1 MRHLEV
7 TLASVIAAVAVT
19 AAPAAFAEDV
29 KLGLLLAYTGPLEA
43 MAPPM
48 GDAGKLVATH
58 VNTQG
63 GILGGELEF
72 IVGDDTC
79 IDATSATN
87 AADRLVNSD
96 QVTAIVGA
104 MCSGV
109 TIATANTVGIP
120 SGVVMISP
128 SATSPAVTTVDDN
141 DLLFR
146 TAPSDAYQGDVMA
159 RLLLSKG
166 MDDIAIT
173 YVNNDYGKGFADSL
187 AAAFAA
193 NGGSVTA
200 NVAHE
205 EGKSDYRAELG
216 SLAASG
222 SENLVILAYAAGSGQ
237 TVLRQAIES
246 GDFAAYVGGDGMIGD
261 ELFTGIGTSAV
272 EGMIGTKPGT
282 PDVPGA
288 AAFKKL
294 ASDAGLDPTAIFSP
308 QTYDAA
314 FILALAVEKN
324 GSASREGLSQAVRD
338 VASAPGEVILPGEWA
353 KAKALIAAGTDINY
367 QGAGGAHEF
376 DENGDVPGAIMEM
389 SVAGGS
395 FSEVGLAD

>member
-1 MRHLEV
+1 M
-7 TLASVIAAVAVT
+7 TTTFCS
-19 AAPAAFAEDV
+19 
-29 KLGLLLAYTGPLEA
+29 
-43 MAPPM
+43 APP
-48 GDAGKLVATH
+48 
-58 VNTQG
+58 
-63 GILGGELEF
+63 
-72 IVGDDTC
+72 
-79 IDATSATN
+79 
-87 AADRLVNSD
+87 
-96 QVTAIVGA
+96 
-104 MCSGV
+104 
-109 TIATANTVGIP
+109 
-120 SGVVMISP
+120 
-128 SATSPAVTTVDDN
+128 
-141 DLLFR
+141 
-146 TAPSDAYQGDVMA
+146 PSDAYQGDVMA

-261 ELFTGIGTSAV
+261 ELFTGIDTSAV